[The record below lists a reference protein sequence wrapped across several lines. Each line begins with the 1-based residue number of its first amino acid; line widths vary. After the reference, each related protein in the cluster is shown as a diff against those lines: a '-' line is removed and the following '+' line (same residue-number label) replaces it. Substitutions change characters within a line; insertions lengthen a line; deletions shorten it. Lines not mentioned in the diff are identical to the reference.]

1 VSLQPAVATAAGET
15 TEDKVGR
22 IAADLAATVPEDIN
36 LEEAIKAKEDDQSA
50 LNVVLFQEI
59 ERYLI
64 LLNTIRRSLS
74 DVQKGIKGLVVM
86 SLDLEEV
93 FNCLLDGKV
102 PPAWQKAYPSVKNL
116 SAWYA
121 ELAQRIETLRE
132 WADGSY
138 PKVYWLGGFT
148 YPTGF
153 LTAVLQ
159 TSARKNNVSIDGL
172 SWDFLVSNTEEKDIT
187 QPPRDGVYI
196 KGMFLEGASWDH
208 QAGCLAEPRP
218 MELIV
223 SMPIIQFKPV
233 ESKKKAVKGTFS
245 CPCYL
250 YPVRT
255 GTRERPSFTIAI
267 DLKSGSAEPEFWTKR
282 GTAILLTLAY

>member
-1 VSLQPAVATAAGET
+1 
-15 TEDKVGR
+15 
-22 IAADLAATVPEDIN
+22 
-36 LEEAIKAKEDDQSA
+36 
-50 LNVVLFQEI
+50 
-59 ERYLI
+59 
-64 LLNTIRRSLS
+64 
-74 DVQKGIKGLVVM
+74 
-86 SLDLEEV
+86 
-93 FNCLLDGKV
+93 
-102 PPAWQKAYPSVKNL
+102 
-116 SAWYA
+116 
-121 ELAQRIETLRE
+121 
-132 WADGSY
+132 
-138 PKVYWLGGFT
+138 
-148 YPTGF
+148 
-153 LTAVLQ
+153 
-159 TSARKNNVSIDGL
+159 
-172 SWDFLVSNTEEKDIT
+172 VSNTEEKDIT

>member
-1 VSLQPAVATAAGET
+1 LQ
-15 TEDKVGR
+15 
-22 IAADLAATVPEDIN
+22 
-36 LEEAIKAKEDDQSA
+36 
-50 LNVVLFQEI
+50 
-59 ERYLI
+59 
-64 LLNTIRRSLS
+64 
-74 DVQKGIKGLVVM
+74 
-86 SLDLEEV
+86 
-93 FNCLLDGKV
+93 V